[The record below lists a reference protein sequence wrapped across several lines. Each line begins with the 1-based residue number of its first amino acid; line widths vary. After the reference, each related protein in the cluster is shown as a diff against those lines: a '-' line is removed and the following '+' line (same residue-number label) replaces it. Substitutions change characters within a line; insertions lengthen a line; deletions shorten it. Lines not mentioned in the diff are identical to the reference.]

1 MGIGALVLTVV
12 VFALSQTRLGDGVVA
27 AAPTVPPDSL
37 HRQIPNDSFGPGEY
51 LKFDVGYGFVTAG
64 TATLEI
70 RDTNTY
76 NGNLCFAFHSETNS
90 NKFFDS
96 FYKVR
101 DTIIAQIDAE
111 GIFAH
116 YSKRMLHEGSYHSER
131 EIIFQPEL
139 SRAITRKGADDI
151 DTVAIGAF
159 FHDVISAF
167 YYVRTLALEVGQTIR
182 LNYVGH
188 DSVSVLDVNVLK
200 RETVSVPAGEFKCIV
215 VEPMLT
221 SAGVFKQEGD
231 VKVWLTDDRLKMPV
245 LMKSKVIV
253 GSIHAEL
260 TEFKLGNLNW

>member
-1 MGIGALVLTVV
+1 MLVIVV
-12 VFALSQTRLGDGVVA
+12 LAISQTRLGDGDVA
-27 AAPTVPPDSL
+27 AALAVPSDSL
-37 HRQIPNDSFGPGEY
+37 RRVIQNDSFGPGEF
-51 LKFDVGYGFVTAG
+51 LNFDIGYGFVTAG
-64 TATLEI
+64 NATLEI
-70 RDTNTY
+70 RDTVDY
-76 NGNLCFAFHSETNS
+76 NGNLCFDFHSVTNS

-101 DTIIAQIDAE
+101 DTILAYIDAE
-111 GIFAH
+111 GVFAH
-116 YSKRMLHEGSYHSER
+116 YSKRILHEGSYHSER
-131 EIIFQPEL
+131 EICFEPEQR
-139 SRAITRKGADDI
+139 RAITRRGADDI

-167 YYVRTLALEVGQTIR
+167 YYVRTLPLEIGQTIK

-188 DSVSVLDVNVLK
+188 DSVAVLDVHVLK

-221 SAGVFKQEGD
+221 SAGIFKNEGD

-260 TEFKLGNLNW
+260 REFRLGNLNW